1 MSAAKQ
7 IAVENLK
14 AARAIANLAT
24 AEGVFSYPG
33 KDRRSYFHL
42 GAVVADAVLQA
53 GLNYSSVVRPR
64 INRIMSEYPDA
75 DNVDVLIDIVHS
87 GMAPHFLNWKHHVKT
102 TRFEKLV
109 ITFRDAD
116 IKNVSILRDGLYC
129 EKFCQSLLNIKG
141 IGPKTIDYMACLIG
155 IDSIAVD
162 RHIRSFA
169 KQAGVDSRDY
179 AYLKT
184 VSCLAADL
192 LSMRR
197 RDFDAWV
204 WARQSK
210 QNVSQLTFDF

>member
-1 MSAAKQ
+1 MSGAKQ

-14 AARAIANLAT
+14 AARAIANLAA
-24 AEGVFSYPG
+24 AEGVFAYPA
-33 KDRRSYFHL
+33 KSRRSYFHL

-53 GLNYSSVVRPR
+53 GLNYSNVVRPR
-64 INRIMSEYPDA
+64 INRIMSEYPNA

-87 GMAPHFLNWKHHVKT
+87 GMSSQFLNWKHHVKT

-109 ITFRDAD
+109 ITLRDAN
-116 IKNVSILRDGLYC
+116 IKNVTVLRDGLHC
-129 EKFCQSLLNIKG
+129 ERFCQNLLSIKG
-141 IGPKTIDYMACLIG
+141 VGPKTVDYMACLIG

-169 KQAGVDSRDY
+169 KQAGIESRDY
-179 AYLKT
+179 NYLKT

-192 LSMRR
+192 LSIRR
-197 RDFDAWV
+197 RDFDAWI

-210 QNVSQLTFDF
+210 LGASQLTFEF

>member
-1 MSAAKQ
+1 MSAARQ
-7 IAVENLK
+7 IAVENLR
-14 AARAIANLAT
+14 AARAIANLAA
-24 AEGVFSYPG
+24 AEGVSAYPA
-33 KDRRSYFHL
+33 KMRRSYFHL

-75 DNVDVLIDIVHS
+75 DTVDVLIDIVHS
-87 GMAPHFLNWKHHVKT
+87 GMVPQFLNWKHHIKT

-109 ITFRDAD
+109 ITLRDAD
-116 IKNVSILRDGLYC
+116 IKNVTILRDGLNC
-129 EKFCQSLLNIKG
+129 DKFCQNLLNIKG
-141 IGPKTIDYMACLIG
+141 VGPKTVDYMACLIG

-169 KQAGVDSRDY
+169 KQAGVESRDY
-179 AYLKT
+179 NYLKT

-197 RDFDAWV
+197 RDFDAWI

-210 QNVSQLTFDF
+210 QNTSQLKFDF